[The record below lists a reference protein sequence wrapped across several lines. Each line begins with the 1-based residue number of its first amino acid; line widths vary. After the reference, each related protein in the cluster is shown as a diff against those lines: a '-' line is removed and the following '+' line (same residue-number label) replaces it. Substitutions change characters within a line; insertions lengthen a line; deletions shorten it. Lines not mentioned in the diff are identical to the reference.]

1 MLHNLTFWI
10 YVQKKLVYIF
20 IEYLL
25 TLTYGYEQHFELLLC
40 EFKVKLN

>member
-10 YVQKKLVYIF
+10 YVQKKSVYIF

-25 TLTYGYEQHFELLLC
+25 TLTYGYEQCFELLLC
-40 EFKVKLN
+40 ELKVK